1 MDGMRIIL
9 DTRGRL
15 MEFNDEKE
23 ETEGT
28 GTIDD

>member
-23 ETEGT
+23 GT
-28 GTIDD
+28 VQRVQGP